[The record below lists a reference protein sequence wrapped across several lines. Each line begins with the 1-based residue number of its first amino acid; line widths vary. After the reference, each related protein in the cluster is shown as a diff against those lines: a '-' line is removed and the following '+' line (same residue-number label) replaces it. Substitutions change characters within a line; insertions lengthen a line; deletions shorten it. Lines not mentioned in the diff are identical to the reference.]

1 MKRITEKL
9 REIFRPN
16 LSTLFLPFTDLMDF
30 RNCQCNCSRELK
42 WAMNI
47 TDHHTKYVYTAP
59 LKDKTADETLQVF
72 QRYCFTYGF
81 PKKILIDNGREFV
94 NKKMEA
100 FCKENEIKM
109 AHGSPRTP
117 TTQGLVERS
126 NRSWKEDMPT
136 LILITS
142 SQNLKK
148 WCQKAQ
154 EAAYT
159 GNIGY
164 YRAIKMTPYEAVYDI
179 KSHREVYTSQNS
191 EANQEDPD
199 LRVDDDLKKR
209 EDEEERPE
217 KRRKISQNQEKYNHQ
232 MIEQTNKKNE
242 ATNQKFKVGDF
253 VSIKIDRVDKTSPL
267 HSNLLLGKIEEVV
280 NSYVRVVTKYGR
292 INTLILPTRL
302 YPCTASTQN
311 IELDYTSELSFSA
324 ACKKAIWSIYDLYFC

>member
-1 MKRITEKL
+1 MI
-9 REIFRPN
+9 
-16 LSTLFLPFTDLMDF
+16 
-30 RNCQCNCSRELK
+30 
-42 WAMNI
+42 I

-72 QRYCFTYGF
+72 QRYCFTYRF
-81 PKKILIDNGREFV
+81 LKKILSDKGRDFV

-117 TTQGLVERS
+117 TAQGLVERS
-126 NRSWKEDMPT
+126 NRSCKEDMRA
-136 LILITS
+136 LILCTS

-148 WCQKAQ
+148 WRQKAQ

-159 GNIGY
+159 RNISFH
-164 YRAIKMTPYEAVYDI
+164 RAVKMTPYEAVYDI

-191 EANQEDPD
+191 EANQEDRD
-199 LRVDDDLKKR
+199 LHVDDDLKER
-209 EDEEERPE
+209 EDEEERPK
-217 KRRKISQNQEKYNHQ
+217 KRQRISHNQGKYNHQ

-242 ATNQKFKVGDF
+242 ARNQKFKVGDF

-292 INTLILPTRL
+292 INTLISPTRL
-302 YPCTASTQN
+302 YPCRASTQN
-311 IELDYTSELSFSA
+311 IKLDYTTELSFSA
-324 ACKKAIWSIYDLYFC
+324 ACKKAI